1 VAGSYR
7 VRVVRGDFQFE
18 AEGDKAF
25 VLDMLKRFDP
35 AAAAAAPAGAKSRS
49 GRAAAPKGKV
59 TAKGHS
65 PSEFIRQ
72 LGLKKHSDIV
82 LAFGYYLE
90 TELDKKEFSPADIN
104 NLYYEAKMEN
114 SNTSQAC
121 INNTRRGFMMEAKG
135 TKKGGRKKYTVTRS
149 GEEHVEKKLSGSAE

>member
-1 VAGSYR
+1 MAGSYR
-7 VRVVRGDFQFE
+7 VRIVRGDLQFE

-35 AAAAAAPAGAKSRS
+35 ESAATPVTGKKTTGRKAPARRGAAAK
-49 GRAAAPKGKV
+49 GR
-59 TAKGHS
+59 S
-65 PSEFIRQ
+65 PSEFIRH

-121 INNTRRGFMMEAKG
+121 INNTRRGHMMEARG

-149 GEEHVEKKLSGSAE
+149 GEEFIEKKLSSDAE

>member
-1 VAGSYR
+1 MAGGYR
-7 VRVVRGDFQFE
+7 VRIVRGDLQFE

-35 AAAAAAPAGAKSRS
+35 ESATPPSLGKKTTGRSAPAQR
-49 GRAAAPKGKV
+49 RAAAKGR
-59 TAKGHS
+59 S

-72 LGLKKHSDIV
+72 LGLKKHSEIV

-121 INNTRRGFMMEAKG
+121 INNTRQGYMMEARG
-135 TKKGGRKKYTVTRS
+135 TKKGGRKKYALTRS
-149 GEEHVEKKLSGSAE
+149 GEEYIEKKLSGRAE

>member
-1 VAGSYR
+1 MVANCR
-7 VRVVRGDFQFE
+7 VRIVRGDIELE

-25 VLDMLKRFDP
+25 VLDMLKRFDLTGDAVP
-35 AAAAAAPAGAKSRS
+35 AVAKPPS
-49 GRAAAPKGKV
+49 GRSTAPKGK
-59 TAKGHS
+59 ASSKGLS
-65 PSEFIRQ
+65 PSEFIRE
-72 LGLKKHSDIV
+72 LRLKKHSDIV

-135 TKKGGRKKYTVTRS
+135 NKKGGRKKYTITRS
-149 GEEHVEKKLSGSAE
+149 GEEYVEKKLSGAAE

>member
-1 VAGSYR
+1 MAGSYR
-7 VRVVRGDFQFE
+7 IRIVRGDLQFE
-18 AEGDKAF
+18 AEGDRTF

-35 AAAAAAPAGAKSRS
+35 SSTTAASDVRPGSGSPSRRRGAAA
-49 GRAAAPKGKV
+49 KGY
-59 TAKGHS
+59 S

-90 TELDKKEFSPADIN
+90 READKKEFSPADIN

-121 INNTRRGFMMEAKG
+121 INNTRRGFMMEARG
-135 TKKGGRKKYTVTRS
+135 SKKGGKKKYTVTRS
-149 GEEHVEKKLSGSAE
+149 GEDFVEKKLSGSAK

>member
-1 VAGSYR
+1 MAGSYR
-7 VRVVRGDFQFE
+7 IRIVRGDVQFE

-35 AAAAAAPAGAKSRS
+35 SSTAAAPV
-49 GRAAAPKGKV
+49 GRAKIDRTVRRDEA
-59 TAKGHS
+59 AKGLS

-72 LGLKKHSDIV
+72 LGLKQHVDIV

-90 TELDKKEFSPADIN
+90 TELDKKEFTPADIN
-104 NLYYEAKMEN
+104 NLYYESKMEN

-121 INNTRRGFMMEAKG
+121 INNTRRGHMMEARG
-135 TKKGGRKKYTVTRS
+135 AKKGGRKKYTVTRS
-149 GEEHVEKKLSGSAE
+149 GEEYIKKKASGKAK

>member
-1 VAGSYR
+1 MAGSYR
-7 VRVVRGDFQFE
+7 IRIVRGDLQFE
-18 AEGDKAF
+18 AEGDRSF
-25 VLDMLKRFDP
+25 VLDMLKRFEP
-35 AAAAAAPAGAKSRS
+35 SSPTGTSGVKAKGGRSPGRRGAAA
-49 GRAAAPKGKV
+49 KGL
-59 TAKGHS
+59 S

-72 LGLKKHSDIV
+72 LGLKQHSDIV

-90 TELDKKEFSPADIN
+90 RELDKKEFTPADIN

-121 INNTRRGFMMEAKG
+121 INNTRRGFMMEARG

-149 GEEHVEKKLSGSAE
+149 GEEHIERKLSGSAE

>member
-1 VAGSYR
+1 MAGAYR
-7 VRVVRGDFQFE
+7 IRIVKGDLQFE
-18 AEGDKAF
+18 AEGDKKF

-35 AAAAAAPAGAKSRS
+35 SSPMPASDLKPKPGRTPAQRGAAA
-49 GRAAAPKGKV
+49 KGY
-59 TAKGHS
+59 S

-90 TELDKKEFSPADIN
+90 RETDKKEFSPADIN

-135 TKKGGRKKYTVTRS
+135 TKKGSKKKYTITRS
-149 GEEHVEKKLSGSAE
+149 GEEFIEKKLSGTAK